1 MAQRIMCTVSN
12 CHYWKDGN
20 ECAAEEILVTSDSFA
35 NYSPPS
41 IDATTASTLSATPT
55 NTCMETACKTF
66 VARGASRREKRAD
79 NVLEQKTTQ
88 NQTTNQR

>member
-35 NYSPPS
+35 NYSPRRHYSKHALRDP
-41 IDATTASTLSATPT
+41 DQHVHGNCLQDLCRTWGLTA
-55 NTCMETACKTF
+55 
-66 VARGASRREKRAD
+66 
-79 NVLEQKTTQ
+79 
-88 NQTTNQR
+88 